1 MESVYEKQTK
11 DTVDFPTYVTR
22 FLMALTDKLKQY
34 GFMEDAGTNVRTIIL
49 PIVSETYSYCYDAI
63 SLIEKTINRMGF
75 TCKMDKYKTIEIQKE
90 NGNKAKGYSYDFRIT
105 KAKKLPINVIVI

>member
-1 MESVYEKQTK
+1 MESVYEKQTI

-34 GFMEDAGTNVRTIIL
+34 GFMEDVSPNTRTIIL

-75 TCKMDKYKTIEIQKE
+75 TCKMDKYKTIEMSKE
-90 NGNKAKGYSYDFRIT
+90 NGNKTKGYSYDFRIT
-105 KAKKLPINVIVI
+105 KTKKVPAGAIVI